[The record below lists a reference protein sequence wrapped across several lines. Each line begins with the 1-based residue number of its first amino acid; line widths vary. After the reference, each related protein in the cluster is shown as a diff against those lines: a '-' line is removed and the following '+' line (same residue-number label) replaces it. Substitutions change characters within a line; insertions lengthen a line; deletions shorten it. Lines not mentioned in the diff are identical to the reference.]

1 MDKITEYLNDKFFL
15 VNEKRH
21 LIYTESGG
29 VPVFVPE
36 EYRKYYAFY
45 KKR

>member
-1 MDKITEYLNDKFFL
+1 MKEYLNDKFFL
-15 VNEKRH
+15 VNERGH
-21 LIYTESGG
+21 LVYTRSTG

-36 EYRKYYAFY
+36 DYRKYYAFF